1 MSGCELL
8 PVCSKFQFFFLELS
22 EFFFPIIFNLQLVES
37 VDVEPVGTEGQL
49 YLPSNLQI

>member
-8 PVCSKFQFFFLELS
+8 PVGSKFQFCFLELS
-22 EFFFPIIFNLQLVES
+22 EFFPIIFNLQLVES